1 MQNPYSNPP
10 RPQNVLPHANI
21 AQFGSPNFQNQF
33 YGQVFPTNPNGGF
46 GMNQGQYPQSGH
58 FQSNPAPSS
67 QQGQSNSSNPNNNPF
82 SGRQ

>member
-1 MQNPYSNPP
+1 
-10 RPQNVLPHANI
+10 
-21 AQFGSPNFQNQF
+21 
-33 YGQVFPTNPNGGF
+33 
-46 GMNQGQYPQSGH
+46 MNQGQYPQSGH